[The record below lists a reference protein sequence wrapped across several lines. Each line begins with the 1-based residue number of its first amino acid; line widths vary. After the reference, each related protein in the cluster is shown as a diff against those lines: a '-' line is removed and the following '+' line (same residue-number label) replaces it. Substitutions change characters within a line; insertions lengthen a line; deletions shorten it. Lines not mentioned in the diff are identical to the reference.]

1 MGPGRDEAIRAT
13 HTLRPVHLDLR
24 RIAQPVGAWTSILH
38 RVSGVG
44 LIAGTPVLAWMLA
57 RSLASP
63 EGYEQVRAIFHAWPA
78 RLLALL
84 WLWMLAHHLLA
95 GLRHLLSDVDIG
107 SRLAVARRSAWVVN
121 LAAVAVALLAAGVLW

>member
-13 HTLRPVHLDLR
+13 RSVRPVHLDLR

-38 RVSGVG
+38 RISGVG
-44 LIAGTPVLAWMLA
+44 LIAGTPLLAWMLA

-63 EGYEQVRAIFHAWPA
+63 EGYEQVRAIFQAWPA